1 MKFKNRKKW
10 LLNATHNID
19 QLKYVKKPEAKALFK
34 LEETF
39 RKKLFDLLKEINA
52 YDKISELL
60 PFLHSMPIQEIN
72 DQLRLYA
79 DFWKPDHEGVLIET
93 KISIG
98 TVGLRMDKK
107 DREKQTAKFHEI
119 KATFTALRHVSQAI
133 EALN

>member
-19 QLKYVKKPEAKALFK
+19 QLKYVKKPESKALFK

-39 RKKLFDLLKEINA
+39 RERLFDLLKEINA

-60 PFLHSMPIQEIN
+60 PFLHSMPMQKVE

-79 DFWKPDHEGVLIET
+79 DFWKPDHEDNLVE
-93 KISIG
+93 KKVSIG
-98 TVGLRMDKK
+98 TVGLRTDKK
-107 DREKQTAKFHEI
+107 EREKQTAKFHEI

>member
-10 LLNATHNID
+10 LLNATENID
-19 QLKYVKKPEAKALFK
+19 QLKYLKKPEAKALFK
-34 LEETF
+34 LKETF
-39 RKKLFDLLKEINA
+39 RERLFELLKEINA

-60 PFLHSMPIQEIN
+60 PFLHSIPMQKVE

-79 DFWKPDHEGVLIET
+79 DFWKPDHEGTLVET

-98 TVGLRMDKK
+98 TIGLSMSKK
-107 DREKQTAKFHEI
+107 EREKQTVKFHEI

>member
-39 RKKLFDLLKEINA
+39 REKLFELLKEINA

-79 DFWKPDHEGVLIET
+79 DFWKPDQEGNLVET

-107 DREKQTAKFHEI
+107 DRKKLTDKFHEI